1 MSVRVTVQGSV
12 RVYVPTTLRGLAA
25 AVAAGGL
32 GPAPFQAHAVT
43 DALRAALP
51 GAGEEDWE
59 YAAACAAGQ
68 TSVGMLDAQEPARR
82 VVLAVDVPAARP
94 AEGEDDPTLVEVDE
108 VAPMRRVAA
117 VLADSQDAEAAVTA
131 ARGALR
137 QGAVDA
143 SRALER
149 CLDHELG
156 WWATQEIPVLLEET
170 GVRDLGVARDV

>member
-59 YAAACAAGQ
+59 YAAASAAGQ

-82 VVLAVDVPAARP
+82 VVLAVDVPVARP
-94 AEGEDDPTLVEVDE
+94 ADAGDDPTLVEVDE
-108 VAPMRRVAA
+108 VVPLRRVAA
-117 VLADSQDAEAAVTA
+117 VLADSEDAEGSVAA
-131 ARGALR
+131 ARDAALH
-137 QGAVDA
+137 GTADA
-143 SRALER
+143 PRALEC

-170 GVRDLGVARDV
+170 GRRDLGAARDV